1 MLILSVIFWRTAI
14 LFPTVATPLHVP
26 TFLSAMCR
34 VFFFSYPCQHLVFS
48 SFLLPFCLFSSFFLN
63 TSPYGCGIVD
73 LFLNWRIIALQ
84 CCVSFC
90 CTTMRISYK
99 HTYIPSLLSLL
110 PTPSPISPLWV
121 LTEHRAE
128 SLCFTAA
135 SRQPSIL
142 QWQSVYFNATL
153 SVCPSLSFSH
163 WVHNG
168 IVV

>member
-121 LTEHRAE
+121 LTEHWAE

-153 SVCPSLSFSH
+153 SKTYVTSVKH
-163 WVHNG
+163 T
-168 IVV
+168 